1 MPTNQQ
7 YKQIGVQEERERQ
20 QQCAVIG
27 KQVMQTLGQPS
38 DLHMLQVCRLW
49 EEHYRVNVL
58 VGLDAAFAKV
68 AHSFFLVIDGE
79 GSILESTPKIT
90 KQY

>member
-7 YKQIGVQEERERQ
+7 YKQIAVQEERERQ

-58 VGLDAAFAKV
+58 VGLNSVVPLAWTVTVCVVWPGVNVRVPLIAV
-68 AHSFFLVIDGE
+68 
-79 GSILESTPKIT
+79 
-90 KQY
+90 